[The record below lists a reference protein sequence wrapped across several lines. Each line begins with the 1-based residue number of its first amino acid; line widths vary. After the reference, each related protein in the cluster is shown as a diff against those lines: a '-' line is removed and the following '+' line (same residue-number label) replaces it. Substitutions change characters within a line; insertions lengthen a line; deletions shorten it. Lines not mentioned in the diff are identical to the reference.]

1 MKDWFKARNIWG
13 AAIITLSD
21 AEAGRLAKAL
31 WTYTMT
37 GEQQNLSGAEKG
49 IFAMILMTLSQDEQD
64 VADISRKRAIAGS
77 IGGKQTQA
85 NASKHKHIEAN
96 TSNCFNKN
104 KNKEKEEDKEE
115 DKDNNNNNSW
125 LTDDEIA
132 ASLER
137 DQKIED
143 MAKRW
148 GLPYS
153 EGHMLKA
160 RDLADKYTLDWVLK
174 AIERSGNGEKQTWA
188 YVEGILRNW
197 KQNGEIDTVKK
208 SGKPMKTT
216 SATQYTQRDY
226 TEEELDS
233 VSNELVAEAK
243 RMREETS

>member
-1 MKDWFKARNIWG
+1 MNDWFKARNIWG
-13 AAIITLSD
+13 AAFMSLSD

-37 GEQQNLSGAEKG
+37 GEQLNLSGAEKG
-49 IFAMILMTLSQDEQD
+49 IFAMILMTLGQDEQD
-64 VADISRKRAIAGS
+64 AADISRKRAVAGS

-85 NASKHKHIEAN
+85 KQSMSKQAEAN
-96 TSNCFNKN
+96 ASNCFK
-104 KNKEKEEDKEE
+104 KTENKEKEE
-115 DKDNNNNNSW
+115 DKDNNNNGW

-132 ASLER
+132 ESLER
-137 DQKIED
+137 DRQIED

-160 RDLADKYTLDWVLK
+160 RDLANTYTLDWVLK

-197 KQNGEIDTVKK
+197 KQNGGIDNAKK
-208 SGKPMKTT
+208 PGKPMKTT
-216 SATQYTQRDY
+216 SATQYQQREYNDD
-226 TEEELDS
+226 ELEPDW
-233 VSNELVAEAK
+233 VKGLRNGVTA
-243 RMREETS
+243 